1 MPSAHAVPQTAAAAE
16 VQKRL
21 ARLSANAPA
30 EMELGLGRIR
40 RALSRLGDPQEA
52 LPPVI
57 HVAGTN
63 GKGSTIA
70 VMRAILGAAGLRT
83 HVYTSPHLVRFNE
96 RIVLAGQQIED
107 ERLIRL
113 LGACEAAAGDLPL
126 TYFEA
131 VTAAAFLAFAEEPGD
146 VVLLETGLGG
156 RLDATNVVT
165 APRACAITPIALDHQ
180 SWLGETLG
188 EIAYEKAGILKE
200 GAAFVTGPQRP
211 EALSVLESRALAVG
225 ADPHIFGQEWT
236 ALSEAGRLVYTDERG
251 LSDLS
256 LPRLLGAHQ
265 IDNAALAVATL
276 KAAGLAPED
285 DMISLGI
292 EAAEWPAR
300 LQRLTRG
307 PLVEAAERH
316 AGEPAELWLDGGH
329 NPHAA
334 VAVARALADLE
345 ERSPKPLILIA
356 GMQANKDAAGYFAPF
371 ADLASAVYTVSADTA
386 SAETPQALAAAAQG
400 AGLPA
405 EPAASV
411 EAAIE
416 RALTETGRSGEGM
429 PRILI
434 CGSLYLAGE
443 VLGENG

>member
-1 MPSAHAVPQTAAAAE
+1 M
-16 VQKRL
+16 
-21 ARLSANAPA
+21 
-30 EMELGLGRIR
+30 
-40 RALSRLGDPQEA
+40 
-52 LPPVI
+52 
-57 HVAGTN
+57 
-63 GKGSTIA
+63 
-70 VMRAILGAAGLRT
+70 
-83 HVYTSPHLVRFNE
+83 
-96 RIVLAGQQIED
+96 
-107 ERLIRL
+107 
-113 LGACEAAAGDLPL
+113 
-126 TYFEA
+126 
-131 VTAAAFLAFAEEPGD
+131 
-146 VVLLETGLGG
+146 
-156 RLDATNVVT
+156 
-165 APRACAITPIALDHQ
+165 
-180 SWLGETLG
+180 
-188 EIAYEKAGILKE
+188 
-200 GAAFVTGPQRP
+200 
-211 EALSVLESRALAVG
+211 
-225 ADPHIFGQEWT
+225 
-236 ALSEAGRLVYTDERG
+236 
-251 LSDLS
+251 
-256 LPRLLGAHQ
+256 
-265 IDNAALAVATL
+265 ATL

-371 ADLASAVYTVSADTA
+371 ADLASAVYTVSADKA